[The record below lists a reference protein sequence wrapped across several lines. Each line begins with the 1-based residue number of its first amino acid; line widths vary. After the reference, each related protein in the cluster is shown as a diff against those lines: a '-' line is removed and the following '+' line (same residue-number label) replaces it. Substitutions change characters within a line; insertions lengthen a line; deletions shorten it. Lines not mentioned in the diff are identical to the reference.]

1 MIIHE
6 YQLPITSERLYYRPI
21 TKEDTKSWEAFFID
35 NPDLHF
41 VGVKGSNGPQEEAVI
56 WTERQMKRI
65 ADTGL
70 GMLAAVEKSTD
81 TLIGN
86 VGVIFRENI
95 MGEDLFEI
103 GYSVIPSRWKMGY
116 ASEMA
121 IRFREYF
128 EDQGLD
134 ERVISIIHIDN
145 IGSQKVAEKNG
156 MTRGK
161 QFDFLGSPCYCYRKE
176 LVKRKSHSS

>member
-103 GYSVIPSRWKMGY
+103 GYSVIPSRWNMGY
-116 ASEMA
+116 A
-121 IRFREYF
+121 Y
-128 EDQGLD
+128 
-134 ERVISIIHIDN
+134 
-145 IGSQKVAEKNG
+145 
-156 MTRGK
+156 
-161 QFDFLGSPCYCYRKE
+161 
-176 LVKRKSHSS
+176 